1 MKSAIIGTAGHIDH
15 GKTALIYALTGTDTD
30 RLPEEKRRGITIDL
44 GFAAMRARSADEDL
58 LISFIDVPGH
68 HAFVRNMLAGAGG
81 IQAVLLVIAADEGV
95 RAQTSEHLDICSL
108 LGIEHGLVVLTKA
121 DAVDSERLDKARQQ
135 VIARIHGTFLGGA
148 PVLAVSAKTGRG
160 IPELRTAIAEMAA
173 ALPNRGEGYVPRLP
187 PDRAFAMRG
196 FGTVVTGTLQSGSLR
211 AGSTLELLP
220 DDRIVRVRGIQVHG
234 EAVDEVAAPSRVA
247 LNISGIEHGEVHRGH
262 TLVPP
267 HTLAAATLVDAEIAL
282 LPDAPALKHRA
293 KVRMHAFAADLAATV
308 LLYQAEET
316 AAGGT
321 ALVRLQLEAPLVLLP
336 GDRFV
341 LRQPSPA
348 ATIGGGRVLDT
359 SCVRG
364 LKKSHTLRWL
374 QLIRD
379 ASPEEHLLLRVAR
392 RSTAGLRIEDIVRET
407 GLTSEAVR
415 PMLAALAKRKEI
427 VAASTQFGFVI
438 PAKPLAQ
445 AEAALLRLVSDS
457 KTGSVARAELRTR
470 ARLSEATFELAVR
483 RLLERQALAGHETLS
498 LPGRGGPDATQQSRL
513 YAVEREYTRAGTA
526 PPLVREVAER
536 LRLSE
541 SQMRECVT
549 LLVRG
554 GRLLRLGSDDLFI
567 HCEALAQLRANLK
580 AHRGESF
587 DVARF
592 KSFTGLTRKHA
603 IPLLE
608 LLDRTGATRNQAGT
622 RIVL

>member
-1 MKSAIIGTAGHIDH
+1 MKSVIIGTAGHIDH

-44 GFAAMRARSADEDL
+44 GFAAMRARSSDEDL

-81 IQAVLLVIAADEGV
+81 IQAVLLVIAADEGI
-95 RAQTSEHLDICSL
+95 RAQTREHLDICSL
-108 LGIEHGLVVLTKA
+108 LGIERGIVVLTKA

-135 VIARIHGTFLGGA
+135 VTACIQGTFLGSA
-148 PVLAVSAKTGRG
+148 PLLVVSAKTGQG
-160 IPELRTAIAEMAA
+160 IPELRAAVAEMAA
-173 ALPNRGEGYVPRLP
+173 ALPTRGEGYVPRLP

-220 DDRIVRVRGIQVHG
+220 EARTVRVRGIQVHG
-234 EAVDEVAAPSRVA
+234 DAVGEVAAPSRVA
-247 LNISGIEHGEVHRGH
+247 LNVSGIEHGEVHRGH

-267 HTLAAATLVDAEIAL
+267 HTLAAATLLDAEIVL

-293 KVRMHAFAADLAATV
+293 KVRMHAFAADIEATV
-308 LLYQAEET
+308 LLYESEQT
-316 AAGGT
+316 SDGT
-321 ALVRLQLEAPLVLLP
+321 ALVRLQLAAPLVLLP

-348 ATIGGGRVLDT
+348 ATIGGGRVLDA

-364 LKKSHTLRWL
+364 LKKSRTLRWL
-374 QLIRD
+374 QQIRG
-379 ASPEEHLLLRVAR
+379 ASPEEQVLLRVAR
-392 RSTAGLRIEDIVRET
+392 RSTAGLHIDDIVRET
-407 GLTSEAVR
+407 GLIAEAIR
-415 PMLAALAKRKEI
+415 PMLAALAERKEI
-427 VAASTQFGFVI
+427 VAASNQFGFLI
-438 PAKPLAQ
+438 PAEPLAQ
-445 AEAALLRLVSDS
+445 AEAALLRLVSES

-470 ARLSEATFELAVR
+470 ARISEAAFDLAVR
-483 RLLERQALAGHETLS
+483 RLLERKALTGQEALS
-498 LPGRGGPDATQQSRL
+498 LPGRGGPDAAQQSRL
-513 YAVEREYTRAGTA
+513 DAVEREYARAGTA

>member
-1 MKSAIIGTAGHIDH
+1 
-15 GKTALIYALTGTDTD
+15 
-30 RLPEEKRRGITIDL
+30 
-44 GFAAMRARSADEDL
+44 
-58 LISFIDVPGH
+58 
-68 HAFVRNMLAGAGG
+68 NMLAGAGG
-81 IQAVLLVIAADEGV
+81 IQAVLLVIAADEGI
-95 RAQTSEHLDICSL
+95 RAQTREHLDICSL
-108 LGIEHGLVVLTKA
+108 LGIERGIVVLTKA

-135 VIARIHGTFLGGA
+135 VTACIQGTFLGSA
-148 PVLAVSAKTGRG
+148 PLLVVSAKTGHG
-160 IPELRTAIAEMAA
+160 IPELRAAVAEMAA
-173 ALPNRGEGYVPRLP
+173 ALPTRGEGYVPRLP

-220 DDRIVRVRGIQVHG
+220 EARTVRVRGIQVHG
-234 EAVDEVAAPSRVA
+234 DAVGEVAAPSRVA
-247 LNISGIEHGEVHRGH
+247 LNVSGIEHGEVHRGH

-267 HTLAAATLVDAEIAL
+267 DTLAAATVVDAEIVL

-293 KVRMHAFAADLAATV
+293 KVRMHAFAADIEATV
-308 LLYQAEET
+308 LLYESEQT
-316 AAGGT
+316 SDGT
-321 ALVRLQLEAPLVLLP
+321 ALVRLQLAAPLVLLP

-348 ATIGGGRVLDT
+348 ATIGGGRVLDA
-359 SCVRG
+359 SCVRE
-364 LKKSHTLRWL
+364 LKKSQTLRWL
-374 QLIRD
+374 QQIRG
-379 ASPEEHLLLRVAR
+379 ASPEEQVLLRVAR
-392 RSTAGLRIEDIVRET
+392 RSTAGLHIDDIVRET
-407 GLTSEAVR
+407 GLTAEAIR
-415 PMLAALAKRKEI
+415 PVLAALTERKEI
-427 VAASTQFGFVI
+427 VAASNQFGFLI
-438 PAKPLAQ
+438 PAEPLAQ
-445 AEAALLRLVSDS
+445 AEAALLRLVSES

-470 ARLSEATFELAVR
+470 ARLSEAAFELAVR
-483 RLLERQALAGHETLS
+483 RLLERKALTGQEALS
-498 LPGRGGPDATQQSRL
+498 LPGRGGPEAAQQSRL
-513 YAVEREYTRAGTA
+513 DAVEREYARAGTA